1 MIIFGAIVNAIS
13 VIFGAGVG
21 TTFGHLLK
29 NNTRKGIM
37 TAVA

>member
-13 VIFGAGVG
+13 VIFGAVVG